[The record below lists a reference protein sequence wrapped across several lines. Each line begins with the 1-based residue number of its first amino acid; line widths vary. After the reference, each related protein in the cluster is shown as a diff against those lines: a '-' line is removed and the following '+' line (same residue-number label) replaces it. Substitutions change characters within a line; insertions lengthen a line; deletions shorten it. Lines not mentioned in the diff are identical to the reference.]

1 MRRRKLLGLH
11 FSFTALFRTPNIEYR
26 CSKCAC
32 AYSYAWALKTN
43 RSGCGHGW
51 GARTRSIVRQTK
63 RRRSRIKMG
72 VVFSMLW
79 RLDATTACVALFVVA
94 LGSLWLYVAFANPS
108 SREYERLEELLS
120 ESAVAPSS
128 PAGGGTREGK
138 KGRGKGKTV
147 SSCTLCLRCAHT
159 RWGAFA
165 DVVLLPLVCG
175 DYN

>member
-1 MRRRKLLGLH
+1 
-11 FSFTALFRTPNIEYR
+11 
-26 CSKCAC
+26 
-32 AYSYAWALKTN
+32 
-43 RSGCGHGW
+43 
-51 GARTRSIVRQTK
+51 
-63 RRRSRIKMG
+63 MG

>member
-1 MRRRKLLGLH
+1 
-11 FSFTALFRTPNIEYR
+11 
-26 CSKCAC
+26 
-32 AYSYAWALKTN
+32 
-43 RSGCGHGW
+43 
-51 GARTRSIVRQTK
+51 
-63 RRRSRIKMG
+63 MG

-94 LGSLWLYVAFANPS
+94 LGSLWLYVAFASPS

-128 PAGGGTREGK
+128 PAGGERREGK

-165 DVVLLPLVCG
+165 DVVLLPLVVTTTEATVAMALKK
-175 DYN
+175 NL